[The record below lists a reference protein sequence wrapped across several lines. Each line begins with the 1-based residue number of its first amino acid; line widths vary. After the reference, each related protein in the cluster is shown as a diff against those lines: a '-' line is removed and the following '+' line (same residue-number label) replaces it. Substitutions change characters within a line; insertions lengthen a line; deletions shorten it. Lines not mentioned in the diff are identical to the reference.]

1 MDSHQV
7 QALASSKGA
16 GWLFSIRLTWV
27 QVMLLDN
34 LEATINTCHKIN
46 LATPLPTE
54 MGAPRGFQSRKPLI

>member
-7 QALASSKGA
+7 QALVSSKGA
-16 GWLFSIRLTWV
+16 GWLFSIMLIQA

-46 LATPLPTE
+46 LATPLPIE
-54 MGAPRGFQSRKPLI
+54 MGVPRV